1 MRDRRTWMTTNAT
14 GMPNCTHFGS
24 MRIAP
29 VFDENRDRCTRRA
42 QVIRALH
49 VMPVTILTT
58 DDQMRRRTTAWIAE
72 LIARSFLGV
81 SKTQNSPRPHIALQ
95 RDSLLSVRVLAR
107 GQVEGE
113 PSRTVTLDGALPNT
127 AIQKKR
133 RAPTH
138 QATSRAAFAP
148 KALRRASPKLA
159 RITSERAQAGSLQ
172 PSCERRKER

>member
-1 MRDRRTWMTTNAT
+1 
-14 GMPNCTHFGS
+14 

-49 VMPVTILTT
+49 EMPVTILAT
-58 DDQMRRRTTAWIAE
+58 DDQMRRRTMVRIAE
-72 LIARSFLGV
+72 LIAASFLRV
-81 SKTQNSPRPHIALQ
+81 SNTQNSPRPHIALQ

-127 AIQKKR
+127 AIQK

-148 KALRRASPKLA
+148 KALRRASPKLS

-172 PSCERRKER
+172 PSGERRKER